1 MTAAWFAGV
10 CNTRTNH
17 GQASE
22 RRVCVLS
29 NDVGHARV
37 AGRVL
42 LPGGVPSIRES
53 LAAEQTTDKA
63 CLPADT
69 RASLTRI
76 LAFLASKNLA
86 NLLQG
91 KIIIIARNAASEFL
105 LANFSQFC
113 FLGQL
118 LDGLCCR

>member
-1 MTAAWFAGV
+1 LRLWIVSNINNNFIIRICSFQLG
-10 CNTRTNH
+10 
-17 GQASE
+17 
-22 RRVCVLS
+22 LS
-29 NDVGHARV
+29 ANDVGHARV

-76 LAFLASKNLA
+76 PTFLASKNLA